1 MGCVGKLHFQ
11 SYPLATAKAEQK
23 PRQAE
28 GSASDARELGPAMV
42 MSLIVT
48 RTVVLGVVG
57 VVATVIAGTI
67 TLLASRAPLIPVTV
81 SIIVVAGAVI
91 AVVIRIMARA
101 VLTPVARMVGAV
113 AVFRFCGTRGEEG

>member
-1 MGCVGKLHFQ
+1 MSCVAGPQTQTPKL
-11 SYPLATAKAEQK
+11 AGTKAEQK

-28 GSASDARELGPAMV
+28 GSTTDARELGPALV

-48 RTVVLGVVG
+48 RTVVLRVVG

-67 TLLASRAPLIPVTV
+67 TLLASRSPLIPVAV

-91 AVVIRIMARA
+91 AVVIRIMVRV

-113 AVFRFCGTRGEEG
+113 AVFRFCGT